1 MDAEIWLH
9 IQFLYV
15 LKIKIL
21 FTACLYL
28 AYFSKYL
35 SLKLSGQAL
44 FVGQNVLYNL
54 IVKMAPNMSEKRQ
67 FSQTCHII
75 LDKSPEITMHNH
87 LNHVTV
93 AGVHK
98 FKMAN

>member
-1 MDAEIWLH
+1 
-9 IQFLYV
+9 
-15 LKIKIL
+15 
-21 FTACLYL
+21 
-28 AYFSKYL
+28 
-35 SLKLSGQAL
+35 
-44 FVGQNVLYNL
+44 
-54 IVKMAPNMSEKRQ
+54 MAPNMSGKRQ

-98 FKMAN
+98 FKMADWNSNMAAIFIQNGRHAQYQHLLRFFVKHKL